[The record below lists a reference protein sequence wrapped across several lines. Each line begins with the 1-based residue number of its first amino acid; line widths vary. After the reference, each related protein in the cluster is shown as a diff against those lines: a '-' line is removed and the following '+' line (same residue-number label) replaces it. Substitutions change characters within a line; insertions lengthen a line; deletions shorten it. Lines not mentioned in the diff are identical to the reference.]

1 MELKTH
7 LNKKKKNHAEII
19 YFVTLSIK
27 VTLLKQDAVFG
38 GRQSWDSM
46 DVMDI
51 SPFKYWIIKNKYIV
65 GN

>member
-1 MELKTH
+1 M
-7 LNKKKKNHAEII
+7 

-65 GN
+65 GS